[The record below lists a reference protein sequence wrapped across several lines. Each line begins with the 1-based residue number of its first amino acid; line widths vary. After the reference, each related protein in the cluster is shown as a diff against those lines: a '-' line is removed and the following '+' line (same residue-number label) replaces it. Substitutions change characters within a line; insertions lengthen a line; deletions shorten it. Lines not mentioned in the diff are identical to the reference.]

1 MNFNES
7 LTNHLISFEQLGPV
21 HYSTV
26 SDITWFENGPQDVLS
41 TQKCIDYMQKM
52 SIYGH
57 FCCYTN
63 PTFIHDCHLISR
75 LTLVMLNK
83 MPCPLLIFV
92 QSVCMIQVVD
102 TTSNTE
108 WQTVQI
114 QISWLL
120 QKPTDL
126 DLHCLQRQ
134 SISGFSRTRVKGK
147 SWLFIK
153 AGLAQLIVFLETDPR
168 RRLCF
173 SSSSFG

>member
-1 MNFNES
+1 
-7 LTNHLISFEQLGPV
+7 
-21 HYSTV
+21 
-26 SDITWFENGPQDVLS
+26 
-41 TQKCIDYMQKM
+41 M

-173 SSSSFG
+173 SSSSFGWSLSVTRLDLITAQTTIGTQSVTSVVLRLQPVYFLSTYL